1 MSHGVVAK
9 SIFTSR
15 SHASHATGWS

>member
-9 SIFTSR
+9 SIFQT
-15 SHASHATGWS
+15 TNEVGL